1 MFDLITFGEAMVR
14 LSAPDF
20 KRLEQT
26 TTLDINIGGAEM
38 NVAVAAARIGLKS
51 SFVTA
56 LPSNPLGRM
65 IANKARE
72 HGVDTSHIVWSD
84 NGRAGLYFVEF
95 GSAPRGTAVLYDRA
109 DSALAQIQPDAVDWD
124 KLFSNTRVFHTT
136 GITPGVSDTAA
147 TVAMEALAEAR
158 RKKVLVSFD
167 VNYRE
172 RLWNRERARAV
183 LVPMLEYVDVLFVTE
198 SDITRVLG
206 IEAGDS
212 EKMARSIFEQFG
224 TKVIVTT
231 ASGASIREGKAFAA
245 AAYAG
250 GRFYGERGYKVETV
264 DRIGAGDTFVA
275 GFLYSYLSDK
285 TDIQQALQ
293 YGVAI
298 SALKHT
304 FPGDISWINL
314 DEVQRLIAE
323 KESREISR

>member
-14 LSAPDF
+14 LSTPDF
-20 KRLEQT
+20 KRLEQA

-38 NVAVAAARIGLKS
+38 NVAVAAARLGLKS

-56 LPSNPLGRM
+56 LPTNSLGRM

-72 HGVDTSHIVWSD
+72 HGVDTSGIVWAD
-84 NGRAGLYFVEF
+84 NQRAGLYFVEF

-109 DSALAQIQPDAVDWD
+109 NSALARIQPGAIDWE
-124 KLFSNTRVFHTT
+124 KLFAKTKVFHTT
-136 GITPGVSDTAA
+136 GITPGVSDSARK
-147 TVAMEALAEAR
+147 VAMESLAAAS

-172 RLWNRERARAV
+172 RLWSQDQARAG
-183 LVPMLEYVDVLFVTE
+183 LVPMMEYVDVLFVTE

-206 IEAGDS
+206 VEAGDS
-212 EKMARSIFEQFG
+212 EKMIRSLYEKFG

-231 ASGASIREGKAFAA
+231 ASGASIREGKGFAA
-245 AAYAG
+245 AAYAE
-250 GRFYGERGYKVETV
+250 GRFYTERGYKVDTV

-285 TDIQQALQ
+285 ADIQRALQ

-304 FPGDISWINL
+304 FPGDISWITL
-314 DEVQRLIAE
+314 GEVEKLIAE
-323 KESREISR
+323 KENKEITR

>member
-1 MFDLITFGEAMVR
+1 MFDLITFGEAMLR
-14 LSAPDF
+14 LSTPDF

-26 TTLDINIGGAEM
+26 TSLEVNIGGAEM
-38 NVAVAAARIGLKS
+38 NVSVAAARIGLKS

-65 IANKARE
+65 VANKARE
-72 HGVDTSHIVWSD
+72 HGVDTADIVWSD
-84 NGRAGLYFVEF
+84 NERAGLYFVEF

-109 DSALAQIQPDAVDWD
+109 NSAFAKIQPGSIQWE
-124 KLFSNTRVFHTT
+124 KLLSKTRVFHTT
-136 GITPGVSDTAA
+136 GITPGVSENARKT
-147 TVAMEALAEAR
+147 AMEALAEAKR
-158 RKKVLVSFD
+158 QQVLVSFD

-172 RLWNRERARAV
+172 RLWNEEKARAV
-183 LVPMLEYVDVLFVTE
+183 LIPMMEYVDVLFVTE

-212 EKMARSIFEQFG
+212 EKMVRSIFEEFG

-231 ASGASIREGKAFAA
+231 ASGATIREGKGHAA

-250 GRFYGERGYKVETV
+250 GRFYTERGYKVETV

-275 GFLYSYLSDK
+275 GFLYSYLRDQA
-285 TDIQQALQ
+285 DIPQALK

-304 FPGDISWINL
+304 FPGDLSWITL
-314 DEVQRLIAE
+314 EEVERLIAE
-323 KESREISR
+323 KENREITR

>member
-14 LSAPDF
+14 LSTPDF

-26 TTLDINIGGAEM
+26 TTLDLNIGGAEM

-72 HGVDTSHIVWSD
+72 HGVDTADILWFD
-84 NGRAGLYFVEF
+84 NERAGLYFVDF
-95 GSAPRGTAVLYDRA
+95 GTAPRGTAVLYDRA
-109 DSALAQIQPDAVDWD
+109 DSAAAKIKPGSIDWD
-124 KLFSNTRVFHTT
+124 RLLAKTKVFHTT
-136 GITPGVSDTAA
+136 GITPGISDNAG
-147 TVAMEALAEAR
+147 TVTMEALTAAR
-158 RKKVLVSFD
+158 RNKVLVSFD

-172 RLWNRERARAV
+172 RLWSQEKARKV
-183 LVPMLEYVDVLFVTE
+183 LLPMMEYVDVMFVSET
-198 SDITRVLG
+198 DATRILG
-206 IEAGDS
+206 MEAAGPQ
-212 EKMARSIFEQFG
+212 ELIQSIFEKFG
-224 TKVIVTT
+224 TNVIVTT
-231 ASGASIREGKAFAA
+231 ASGASIREGKGFAA

-250 GRFYGERGYKVETV
+250 SRFYGEHGYRVETV

-275 GFLYSYLSDK
+275 GFLHSYL
-285 TDIQQALQ
+285 TVRADIQRALK

-304 FPGDISWINL
+304 FPGDLSWVTL
-314 DEVQRLIAE
+314 EEVERLITA
-323 KESREISR
+323 KENQEISR